1 MLLVRPLPVEVILE
15 PKQEKQGYRVH
26 NVPPCQIIVK
36 KTQRQLRTMSL
47 NEVVVQNNDNMV
59 ATIACSREPRAGF

>member
-36 KTQRQLRTMSL
+36 KTQRQLRSMFL
-47 NEVVVQNNDNMV
+47 NEVVVQDNGSMEL
-59 ATIACSREPRAGF
+59 TIACSQKPRAG